1 MICFI
6 FTSIEMA
13 MICCDNSIEVENTTS
28 RQTASVECQ
37 VVSSRTL
44 KCGAASCILSAHKSF
59 QHLHCCHTL
68 SSMYNKNQYRTASC
82 TTDLATCTLHLTALG
97 AASHGHRLS
106 YVIVLY
112 IVTSQATRLTVCE
125 MWPCMSTCSYLPR
138 AFSKCP
144 SS

>member
-59 QHLHCCHTL
+59 QHLHYCHTL

-82 TTDLATCTLHLTALG
+82 TTDLATCTVHLTALH

-106 YVIVLY
+106 YVIVLVHCDQSSDEADSLRD
-112 IVTSQATRLTVCE
+112 VTLHE
-125 MWPCMSTCSYLPR
+125 YLLVPAKR
-138 AFSKCP
+138 FL
-144 SS
+144 